1 MTPYEAGYAAAA
13 AARQIPDDL
22 AERIAALLNV
32 APTER
37 AS

>member
-32 APTER
+32 AQAEQ
-37 AS
+37 AA